1 MTQNDL
7 QDFYIRLKAN
17 GRIRYADT
25 LGNTVSD
32 RMVRACHANCRASL
46 EKAVKEGLITL
57 NPAIGC
63 KLPPKKS
70 REMQV
75 LTHEEIQRFLIQAK
89 NDDVYELYLLALT
102 TGMRRGEIVGLQWN
116 DLNVNTGELKI
127 QRQVFRV
134 KGKITSS
141 TPKTK
146 SSIRTVKLPKAV
158 VNILLNYKDSTKG
171 SQWMFPSPVKEE
183 DMPRDP
189 VSIYKKMQRV
199 LERADCKKIRFHD
212 LRHTFATMALENG
225 MDVKTLSAMIGHV
238 SSATTIDIYSHVT
251 PEMKSKA
258 ACNIDKG
265 FGKADTSVNES
276 EVPTPEKRKYKK
288 FEFKPQN
295 GKIRKSGSG
304 GIYQINENLWEGSF
318 TPTHAD
324 GKRKKHTVYAKT
336 REECEERLEK
346 MIKEVREQIA
356 EEKSQMNGLSM

>member
-1 MTQNDL
+1 
-7 QDFYIRLKAN
+7 
-17 GRIRYADT
+17 
-25 LGNTVSD
+25 
-32 RMVRACHANCRASL
+32 
-46 EKAVKEGLITL
+46 
-57 NPAIGC
+57 
-63 KLPPKKS
+63 
-70 REMQV
+70 MQV

-102 TGMRRGEIVGLQWN
+102 TGMRRGEIAGLQWD

-141 TPKTK
+141 SPKTK

-183 DMPRDP
+183 DVPRDP

-212 LRHTFATMALENG
+212 LRHTFATMALESG

-265 FGKADTSVNES
+265 FGKADTSVNEA

-288 FEFKPQN
+288 PEFKPQN
-295 GKIRKSGSG
+295 GKIRKNIIFYFVLILMLVFSCYFHIKQNNASVSA
-304 GIYQINENLWEGSF
+304 GSF
-318 TPTHAD
+318 EKYEKTTNVSFSDLSEKFFHGGRF
-324 GKRKKHTVYAKT
+324 GKK
-336 REECEERLEK
+336 
-346 MIKEVREQIA
+346 
-356 EEKSQMNGLSM
+356 